1 MDGLPELN
9 PILRSLFFKVSFR
22 MDVAEWNSTTSS
34 DLLWATN
41 TSSDLLWATNTS
53 SEDEFLVMPDIP
65 AWVSNL
71 NLL

>member
-1 MDGLPELN
+1 MSAHMDGLPELN

-41 TSSDLLWATNTS
+41 TSS
-53 SEDEFLVMPDIP
+53 EDEFLVMPDIP